1 MVFEFLRR
9 LFLFHFYSRK
19 RKNFLNNLNFY
30 TQKKDPKV
38 SLKNFYTNF
47 ISNFFSNDSASLFR
61 PYEEVNLIFFKIQG
75 LLPKR
80 RNEIGNSIAEVV
92 NNELVSVKDII
103 SKISPEDIEENIG
116 LIVDRILESRL
127 KEEIVK
133 NFPMAA
139 FFLSDSM
146 LEKIKHI
153 IKQSILDHKEEMIN
167 VFAEYLENKVDIK
180 SIIVEKVNGFS
191 LEKIEEIIITL
202 AKKELKHIEYIGA
215 VLGGIIG
222 LVQFAVVTFI

>member
-1 MVFEFLRR
+1 MMLKCFLLVFIGAMIGWI
-9 LFLFHFYSRK
+9 
-19 RKNFLNNLNFY
+19 
-30 TQKKDPKV
+30 
-38 SLKNFYTNF
+38 TNF
-47 ISNFFSNDSASLFR
+47 IAIKMLFR
-61 PYEEVNLIFFKIQG
+61 PYKEINLIFFKIQG

>member
-1 MVFEFLRR
+1 MILKCFLLVFIGAMIGWI
-9 LFLFHFYSRK
+9 
-19 RKNFLNNLNFY
+19 
-30 TQKKDPKV
+30 
-38 SLKNFYTNF
+38 TNF
-47 ISNFFSNDSASLFR
+47 IAIKMLFR
-61 PYEEVNLIFFKIQG
+61 PYKEVNLIFFKIQG

-92 NNELVSVKDII
+92 NNELVSVKNII

>member
-1 MVFEFLRR
+1 MILKCFLLVFIGAMIGW
-9 LFLFHFYSRK
+9 
-19 RKNFLNNLNFY
+19 
-30 TQKKDPKV
+30 V
-38 SLKNFYTNF
+38 TNF
-47 ISNFFSNDSASLFR
+47 IAIKMFFR
-61 PYEEVNLIFFKIQG
+61 PYKEVNFIFFKIQG

>member
-1 MVFEFLRR
+1 MMLKCFLLVFIGAMIGWI
-9 LFLFHFYSRK
+9 
-19 RKNFLNNLNFY
+19 
-30 TQKKDPKV
+30 
-38 SLKNFYTNF
+38 TNF
-47 ISNFFSNDSASLFR
+47 IAIKMLFR
-61 PYEEVNLIFFKIQG
+61 PYKEINFIFFKIQG

-167 VFAEYLENKVDIK
+167 VFGEYLENKVDIK

-215 VLGGIIG
+215 VLGGVIG
-222 LVQFAVVTFI
+222 LIQFAVVTFI

>member
-1 MVFEFLRR
+1 MILKCFLLVFIGAMIGWI
-9 LFLFHFYSRK
+9 
-19 RKNFLNNLNFY
+19 
-30 TQKKDPKV
+30 
-38 SLKNFYTNF
+38 TNF
-47 ISNFFSNDSASLFR
+47 IAIKMLFR
-61 PYEEVNLIFFKIQG
+61 PYKEVNLIFFKIQG

-191 LEKIEEIIITL
+191 LEKLEEIIITL

>member
-1 MVFEFLRR
+1 MILKCFLLVFIGAMIGW
-9 LFLFHFYSRK
+9 
-19 RKNFLNNLNFY
+19 
-30 TQKKDPKV
+30 V
-38 SLKNFYTNF
+38 TNF
-47 ISNFFSNDSASLFR
+47 IAIKMLFR
-61 PYEEVNLIFFKIQG
+61 PYKEVNFIFFKIQG

-191 LEKIEEIIITL
+191 LEKIEEIIIIL

>member
-1 MVFEFLRR
+1 MILKCFLLVFIGAMIGWI
-9 LFLFHFYSRK
+9 
-19 RKNFLNNLNFY
+19 
-30 TQKKDPKV
+30 
-38 SLKNFYTNF
+38 TNF
-47 ISNFFSNDSASLFR
+47 IAIKMLFR
-61 PYEEVNLIFFKIQG
+61 PYKEVNLIFFKIQG

-153 IKQSILDHKEEMIN
+153 MKQSILDHKEEMIN

>member
-1 MVFEFLRR
+1 MILKCFLLVFIGAMIGWI
-9 LFLFHFYSRK
+9 
-19 RKNFLNNLNFY
+19 
-30 TQKKDPKV
+30 
-38 SLKNFYTNF
+38 TNF
-47 ISNFFSNDSASLFR
+47 IAIRMLFR
-61 PYEEVNLIFFKIQG
+61 PYKEVNLIFFKIQG

>member
-1 MVFEFLRR
+1 MIFKCFLLVFIGAMIGWI
-9 LFLFHFYSRK
+9 
-19 RKNFLNNLNFY
+19 
-30 TQKKDPKV
+30 
-38 SLKNFYTNF
+38 TNF
-47 ISNFFSNDSASLFR
+47 IAIKMLFR
-61 PYEEVNLIFFKIQG
+61 PYKEVNLIFFKIQG

>member
-1 MVFEFLRR
+1 MILKCFLLVFIGAMIGWI
-9 LFLFHFYSRK
+9 
-19 RKNFLNNLNFY
+19 
-30 TQKKDPKV
+30 
-38 SLKNFYTNF
+38 TNF
-47 ISNFFSNDSASLFR
+47 IAIKMLFR
-61 PYEEVNLIFFKIQG
+61 PYKEVNLIFFKIQG

-180 SIIVEKVNGFS
+180 SIIIEKVNGFS

>member
-1 MVFEFLRR
+1 MILKCFLLVFIGAMIGWI
-9 LFLFHFYSRK
+9 
-19 RKNFLNNLNFY
+19 
-30 TQKKDPKV
+30 
-38 SLKNFYTNF
+38 TNF
-47 ISNFFSNDSASLFR
+47 IAIKMLFR
-61 PYEEVNLIFFKIQG
+61 PYKEVNLIFFKIQG

-180 SIIVEKVNGFS
+180 LS
-191 LEKIEEIIITL
+191 LI
-202 AKKELKHIEYIGA
+202 HI
-215 VLGGIIG
+215 
-222 LVQFAVVTFI
+222 

>member
-1 MVFEFLRR
+1 MILKCFLLVFIGAMIGWI
-9 LFLFHFYSRK
+9 
-19 RKNFLNNLNFY
+19 
-30 TQKKDPKV
+30 
-38 SLKNFYTNF
+38 TNF
-47 ISNFFSNDSASLFR
+47 IAIKMLFR
-61 PYEEVNLIFFKIQG
+61 PYKEVNFIFFKIQG

-167 VFAEYLENKVDIK
+167 VFAEYLETKVDIK

>member
-1 MVFEFLRR
+1 MILKCFLLVFIGAMIGW
-9 LFLFHFYSRK
+9 
-19 RKNFLNNLNFY
+19 
-30 TQKKDPKV
+30 V
-38 SLKNFYTNF
+38 TNF
-47 ISNFFSNDSASLFR
+47 IAIKMLFR
-61 PYEEVNLIFFKIQG
+61 PYKEVNFIFFKIQG

>member
-1 MVFEFLRR
+1 MILKCFLLVFIGAMIGWI
-9 LFLFHFYSRK
+9 
-19 RKNFLNNLNFY
+19 
-30 TQKKDPKV
+30 
-38 SLKNFYTNF
+38 TNF
-47 ISNFFSNDSASLFR
+47 IAIKMLFR
-61 PYEEVNLIFFKIQG
+61 PYKEVNFIFFKIQG

>member
-1 MVFEFLRR
+1 MILKCFL
-9 LFLFHFYSRK
+9 LVLIGA
-19 RKNFLNNLNFY
+19 LIGWI
-30 TQKKDPKV
+30 
-38 SLKNFYTNF
+38 TNF
-47 ISNFFSNDSASLFR
+47 IAIKMLFR
-61 PYEEVNLIFFKIQG
+61 PYKEVNLIFFKIQG

-92 NNELVSVKDII
+92 NNELVSIKDII
-103 SKISPEDIEENIG
+103 SKISSEDIEENIG
-116 LIVDRILESRL
+116 AVVDRILESRL
-127 KEEIVK
+127 KEEIIK

-139 FFLSDSM
+139 FFLSESM
-146 LEKIKHI
+146 LDKIRNI
-153 IKQSILDHKEEMIN
+153 IKQSILENKDEMMT

-180 SIIVEKVNGFS
+180 SIIVEKVNAFS

-215 VLGGIIG
+215 VLGGVIG

>member
-1 MVFEFLRR
+1 MILKCFLLVFIGAMIGWI
-9 LFLFHFYSRK
+9 
-19 RKNFLNNLNFY
+19 
-30 TQKKDPKV
+30 
-38 SLKNFYTNF
+38 TNF
-47 ISNFFSNDSASLFR
+47 IAIKMLFR
-61 PYEEVNLIFFKIQG
+61 PYKEVNFIFFKIQG

-167 VFAEYLENKVDIK
+167 VFAEYLENKADIK

>member
-1 MVFEFLRR
+1 MILKCFLLVFIGAMIGWI
-9 LFLFHFYSRK
+9 
-19 RKNFLNNLNFY
+19 
-30 TQKKDPKV
+30 
-38 SLKNFYTNF
+38 TNF
-47 ISNFFSNDSASLFR
+47 IAIKMLFR
-61 PYEEVNLIFFKIQG
+61 PYKEVNFIFFKIQG

-202 AKKELKHIEYIGA
+202 AKKELKHIEYKGA

>member
-1 MVFEFLRR
+1 MILKCFL
-9 LFLFHFYSRK
+9 L
-19 RKNFLNNLNFY
+19 
-30 TQKKDPKV
+30 V
-38 SLKNFYTNF
+38 IIGAMIGWITNF
-47 ISNFFSNDSASLFR
+47 IAIKMLFR
-61 PYEEVNLIFFKIQG
+61 PYKEVNLIFFKIQG

>member
-1 MVFEFLRR
+1 MILKCFLLVFIGAMIGW
-9 LFLFHFYSRK
+9 
-19 RKNFLNNLNFY
+19 
-30 TQKKDPKV
+30 V
-38 SLKNFYTNF
+38 TNF
-47 ISNFFSNDSASLFR
+47 IAIEMLFR
-61 PYEEVNLIFFKIQG
+61 PYKEVNFIFFKIQG

>member
-1 MVFEFLRR
+1 MIGWI
-9 LFLFHFYSRK
+9 
-19 RKNFLNNLNFY
+19 
-30 TQKKDPKV
+30 
-38 SLKNFYTNF
+38 TNF
-47 ISNFFSNDSASLFR
+47 IAIKMLFR
-61 PYEEVNLIFFKIQG
+61 PYKEVNLIFFKIQG

>member
-1 MVFEFLRR
+1 MGEYGEMILKCFLLVFIGAMIGWI
-9 LFLFHFYSRK
+9 
-19 RKNFLNNLNFY
+19 
-30 TQKKDPKV
+30 
-38 SLKNFYTNF
+38 TNF
-47 ISNFFSNDSASLFR
+47 IAIKMLFR
-61 PYEEVNLIFFKIQG
+61 PYKEINLIFFKIQG

>member
-1 MVFEFLRR
+1 MILKCFL
-9 LFLFHFYSRK
+9 L
-19 RKNFLNNLNFY
+19 
-30 TQKKDPKV
+30 V
-38 SLKNFYTNF
+38 IIGAMIGWITNF
-47 ISNFFSNDSASLFR
+47 IAIKMLFR
-61 PYEEVNLIFFKIQG
+61 PYKEINLIFFKIQG

-103 SKISPEDIEENIG
+103 SKISPKDIEENIG

-222 LVQFAVVTFI
+222 LVQFALVTFI